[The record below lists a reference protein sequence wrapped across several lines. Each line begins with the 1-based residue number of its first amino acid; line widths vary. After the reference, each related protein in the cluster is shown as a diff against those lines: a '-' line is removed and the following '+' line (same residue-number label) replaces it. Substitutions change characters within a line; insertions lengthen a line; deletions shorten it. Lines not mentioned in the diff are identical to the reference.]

1 MRDTITIR
9 AAPDATSMQRG
20 HATDVPVLIVGGGP
34 VGLCGALQLAR
45 YGVRSLLVERHPGTS
60 IQPKAR
66 GISVRTMELL
76 RIWGIED
83 QVRAAGAAL
92 VGHNTFLWAESLAGN
107 ELRRI
112 ARTGVGEEV
121 SAPAALASISP
132 TTAGE
137 CAQNDFEPIVLAA
150 AQRYSETEIR
160 FNAELVALEQ
170 DEAGVRATI
179 RDRVAGSQQVARAQF
194 VVAADGVHGSVRQLL
209 GIPQQRLGDADH
221 LLSIYFRADLTRPLR
236 GRTFTWCIVHND
248 AVTGLLLTANG
259 SDRWLFNLP
268 IGPAEQ
274 TEAYD
279 AARCLAAVRAAV
291 GEPDLEAEILS
302 VQTFAITAAMAERYQ
317 AGRVF
322 LAGDAA
328 HVMPP
333 AGAFGMN
340 TGIQDMHN
348 LAWKLGPG
356 LHGWA
361 GPGLLE
367 SYDAE
372 RRPLGRATVER
383 AVRRNQA
390 MGLGAFARRSGSQPA
405 HPLGPR
411 LSPEGDG
418 QPENIL
424 PMDLGYGY
432 NSAAVCGSAVSSDA
446 PIPSELPRVVEA
458 GRRAPHVWVIDHG
471 QRRSL
476 LELFGESYMLLAGPH
491 GERWLA
497 AGRALTCDRPV
508 PLQCYGLGPA
518 GDLIDEAGA
527 WAATYGVAAD
537 GAVLVRPDG
546 FVAWVA
552 PNARD
557 ADPGA
562 LGAVLATTLAW

>member
-1 MRDTITIR
+1 MTDIITGRTSPEATRVQGEGATTI
-9 AAPDATSMQRG
+9 
-20 HATDVPVLIVGGGP
+20 PVLIVGGGP

-45 YGVRSLLVERHPGTS
+45 HGVRSLLVERHPGTS

-76 RIWGIED
+76 RAWGVEG

-92 VGHNTFLWAESLAGN
+92 AGHNTFLWAESLAGK

-112 ARTGVGEEV
+112 TPPAVAAEASTTGDL
-121 SAPAALASISP
+121 AAISP
-132 TTAGE
+132 TTGGE
-137 CAQNDFEPIVLAA
+137 CAQNDLEPIILAA
-150 AQRYSETEIR
+150 ARRHPDAEIR

-170 DEAGVRATI
+170 DAAGVHATI
-179 RDRVAGSQQVARAQF
+179 RDQVAATEEVIHAQF
-194 VVAADGVHGSVRQLL
+194 VVAADGVHGPVRQLL

-268 IGPAEQ
+268 ISPDEQ
-274 TEAYD
+274 AEAYD
-279 AARCLAAVRAAV
+279 AASCLAAVRAAV
-291 GEPDLEAEILS
+291 GEPDQEAEILS
-302 VQTFAITAAMAERYQ
+302 VQTFAITAAMAERYR

-348 LAWKLGPG
+348 LAWKLAAV

-361 GPGLLE
+361 DSGLLE

-390 MGLGAFARRSGSQPA
+390 MGLGAFARRSGSSPA
-405 HPLGPR
+405 QPLGPR
-411 LSPEGDG
+411 LSPDGEGK
-418 QPENIL
+418 PENIL
-424 PMDLGYGY
+424 PIDLGYGY
-432 NSAAVCGSAVSSDA
+432 VSAAIRGSAVSSDA
-446 PIPSELPRVVEA
+446 PIPSELPRVAEA
-458 GRRAPHVWVIDHG
+458 GRRAPHFWVTDHG
-471 QRRSL
+471 QRRSML
-476 LELFGESYMLLAGPH
+476 DLFGEGYTLLAGPD
-491 GERWLA
+491 GTRWLA
-497 AGRALTCDRPV
+497 AGRVLTCERPI
-508 PLQCYGLGPA
+508 PLHCYGLDPA

-552 PNARD
+552 PNASD
-557 ADPGA
+557 AEPGT
-562 LGAVLATTLAW
+562 LGAVLAATLAW